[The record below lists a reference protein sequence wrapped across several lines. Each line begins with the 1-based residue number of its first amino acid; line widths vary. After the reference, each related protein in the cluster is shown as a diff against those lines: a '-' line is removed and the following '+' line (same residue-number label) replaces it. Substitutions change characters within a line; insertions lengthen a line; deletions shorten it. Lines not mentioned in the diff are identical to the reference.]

1 MNTVSFENL
10 KDKTCIITGGG
21 GVIGQALAKGIAS
34 VGIKL
39 AILDIAKDAANKAA
53 GSIRNESGV
62 EAIGVKADV
71 LNIDSMKEAYA
82 KVISE
87 FGKVDFL
94 INGAGGNSP
103 KATTSLEFIDEGSD
117 LAESFF
123 GLDIAG
129 FDWVFSLNFKGTIIP
144 TMVIAEDMVKNK
156 QGTILNISS
165 MNAFRPLTKIPAYS
179 AAKASIN
186 NFTEWLSVHLA
197 KSNVRVNAIAPGFF
211 VTNQNRFLLYD
222 EQTNELTPRG
232 KKILDGTP
240 MGKFGN
246 VEDLVGTSLY
256 LLSDLSRFVTG
267 IIIPVD
273 GGFNAYSGV

>member
-1 MNTVSFENL
+1 MKTVSFENL
-10 KDKTCIITGGG
+10 KDKTCVITGGG

-34 VGIKL
+34 VGIKI
-39 AILDIAKDAANKAA
+39 AILDIAEDAANKAA
-53 GSIRNESGV
+53 ESIRNEFGV

-71 LNIDSMKEAYA
+71 LSIESMKEAYA
-82 KVISE
+82 KVKSE
-87 FGKVDFL
+87 FGQVDFL

-117 LAESFF
+117 LAETFF

-129 FDWVFSLNFKGTIIP
+129 FDWVFNLNFKGTIIP
-144 TMVIAEDMVKNK
+144 TMVIAEDMVKKK

-240 MGKFGN
+240 MGKFGE
-246 VEDLVGTSLY
+246 VEDLVGTTLY
-256 LLSDLSRFVTG
+256 LLSDLSRFITG
-267 IIIPVD
+267 VVIPVD

>member
-1 MNTVSFENL
+1 MKVISFENL

-34 VGIKL
+34 VGVKI
-39 AILDIAKDAANKAA
+39 AILDIAEDAAENAA
-53 GSIRNESGV
+53 KSIRDELNTD
-62 EAIGVKADV
+62 AIGVKADV
-71 LNIDSMKEAYA
+71 LSIESMKEAYA
-82 KVISE
+82 KVKSE
-87 FGKVDFL
+87 FGQIDFL

-117 LAESFF
+117 LAETFF

-129 FDWVFSLNFKGTIIP
+129 FDWVFNLNFKGTIIP
-144 TMVIAEDMVKNK
+144 TMVIAEDMVKSKN
-156 QGTILNISS
+156 GTILNISS

-186 NFTEWLSVHLA
+186 NFTEWLAVHLA
-197 KSNVRVNAIAPGFF
+197 KSNIRVNAIAPGFF

-222 EQTNELTPRG
+222 EKTNELTPRG

-240 MGKFGN
+240 MGKFGE
-246 VEDLVGTSLY
+246 VEDLIGTTLF
-256 LLSDLSRFVTG
+256 LLSDLSKFVTG
-267 IIIPVD
+267 IVVPID

>member
-39 AILDIAKDAANKAA
+39 AILDIAEDAANKAA